1 MYAVKL
7 SDTSAFVT
15 LLAGRNVHTSPHA
28 LRYLDMLDLS
38 PGEYLI
44 RKCLNVWPHLD
55 QLVKNRKRCI
65 LDETLECLRGGIGQV
80 VILGSGI
87 DTLSLEVA
95 SRAEGAT
102 IYEMD
107 TDNMDAKRRL
117 LDEAAPD
124 VADRIRC
131 VTADLGRPSEAVAR
145 AAEAGWRADVPSV
158 LVLEGVSYYL
168 GERTLW
174 EIIRRFGAGS
184 ENQVILEYIVPSGS
198 IEPGRAHI
206 PDDVFDVIGE
216 YLSDRL
222 DAYRLDHDTVRKR
235 ASDLGGMVV
244 RRHTMHTMEMHR
256 TGATRHFPTERS
268 GWIEVCR
275 MLMRPGE
282 TATRGSP

>member
-15 LLAGRNVHTSPHA
+15 LLAGREVHTSPHT
-28 LRYLDMLDLS
+28 LRYLDMMDLS
-38 PGEYLI
+38 PGEDLI
-44 RKCLNVWPHLD
+44 RKCLRIWPHLD

-65 LDETLECLRGGIGQV
+65 LDETLECLSGGIGQV

-95 SRAEGAT
+95 SRTEGVT
-102 IYEMD
+102 VYELD

-124 VADRIRC
+124 VAGRIRC
-131 VTADLGRPSEAVAR
+131 VTADLGRPSEAVDR
-145 AAEAGWRADVPSV
+145 AAKAGWRADLPSV

-168 GERTLW
+168 GERTFW
-174 EIIRRFGAGS
+174 DIIRQFGAGS
-184 ENQVILEYIVPSGS
+184 ENQVILEYLVPSGS

-206 PDDVFDVIGE
+206 PDAVFDTIGE

-222 DAYRLDHDTVRKR
+222 DIYRLDHNVVRKR
-235 ASDLGGMVV
+235 AAELGGRVV
-244 RRHTMHTMEMHR
+244 RRHTMHTMEIHR

-275 MLMRPGE
+275 MLTRPGE
-282 TATRGSP
+282 TRGGP

>member
-15 LLAGRNVHTSPHA
+15 LLAGRDVHTSPHT

-38 PGEYLI
+38 PGEGLI

-65 LDETLECLRGGIGQV
+65 LDETLECLRGGIVQV

-87 DTLSLEVA
+87 DTLSLEVT
-95 SRAEGAT
+95 SRAKGVT
-102 IYEMD
+102 VYEID

-131 VTADLGRPSEAVAR
+131 VTADLGRPSEAAAR
-145 AAEAGWRADVPSV
+145 AAGAGWRADVPSV

-174 EIIRRFGAGS
+174 EIIRRFSVGS
-184 ENQVILEYIVPSGS
+184 ENQVILEHMVPFES

-206 PDDVFDVIGE
+206 PDDVFDTISE

-222 DAYRLDHDTVRKR
+222 DIYRLSHDTVRKR
-235 ASDLGGMVV
+235 AAELEGRVV
-244 RRHTMHTMEMHR
+244 RRHTMHTMEIHR

-275 MLMRPGE
+275 MLTHPG
-282 TATRGSP
+282 AGGTRGGT

>member
-15 LLAGRNVHTSPHA
+15 LLAGRDVHTSHHA

-38 PGEYLI
+38 PGEDLI

-65 LDETLECLRGGIGQV
+65 LDETLECLRGGMGQV

-95 SRAEGAT
+95 SKAEKAT
-102 IYEMD
+102 IYEID

-131 VTADLGRPSEAVAR
+131 VTADLGRPFEAAAR

-168 GERTLW
+168 GDRVLW
-174 EIIRRFGAGS
+174 ESIRRFGTGS
-184 ENQVILEYIVPSGS
+184 ENQVILEYMVPSES

-206 PDDVFDVIGE
+206 PDDVFDTISE

-222 DAYRLDHDTVRKR
+222 DIYRLSHDTVRKR
-235 ASDLGGMVV
+235 AAELGGMVV
-244 RRHTMHTMEMHR
+244 RRHTLHTMEMHR
-256 TGATRHFPTERS
+256 MGTTRHFPTERS

-275 MLMRPGE
+275 MLTRPGG
-282 TATRGSP
+282 TGTRGSP

>member
-15 LLAGRNVHTSPHA
+15 LLAGREVHTSPHT
-28 LRYLDMLDLS
+28 LRYLDMMDLS
-38 PGEYLI
+38 PGEDLI
-44 RKCLNVWPHLD
+44 RKCLSVWPHLD

-65 LDETLECLRGGIGQV
+65 LDETLDCLSGGIEQV

-87 DTLSLEVA
+87 DTLSLEVV
-95 SRAEGAT
+95 SRMEGVAV
-102 IYEMD
+102 YELD

-124 VADRIRC
+124 VAGRIRC

-145 AAEAGWRADVPSV
+145 AAKAGWRADVPSV

-168 GERTLW
+168 EEQTFW
-174 EIIRRFGAGS
+174 DIIRQFGAGS
-184 ENQVILEYIVPSGS
+184 ESHVILEYMVPPGS
-198 IEPGRAHI
+198 IEPERAHI
-206 PDDVFDVIGE
+206 PDDVFDTIGE

-222 DAYRLDHDTVRKR
+222 DIYRLDHNVVRKR
-235 ASDLGGMVV
+235 AADLGGRVV
-244 RRHTMHTMEMHR
+244 RRHTMHTMEIHR

-275 MLMRPGE
+275 MLTRPGG
-282 TATRGSP
+282 TGTRSGP

>member
-15 LLAGRNVHTSPHA
+15 LLAGRNVHTSHHA

-38 PGEYLI
+38 PGEDLI

-65 LDETLECLRGGIGQV
+65 LDETLECLRGGMVQV

-95 SRAEGAT
+95 SETEGVT
-102 IYEMD
+102 IYEID

-124 VADRIRC
+124 VAGRIRC
-131 VTADLGRPSEAVAR
+131 VTADLGRPSEAAAR

-168 GERTLW
+168 GERVLW
-174 EIIRRFGAGS
+174 ESIRRFGTGS
-184 ENQVILEYIVPSGS
+184 ENQVILEYMVPSES

-206 PDDVFDVIGE
+206 PDDVFDTISE

-222 DAYRLDHDTVRKR
+222 DIYRLSHDTVQKR
-235 ASDLGGMVV
+235 VAELGGMVV

-256 TGATRHFPTERS
+256 TGVTRHFPTERS
-268 GWIEVCR
+268 GWIEVSR
-275 MLMRPGE
+275 MLTRPGE
-282 TATRGSP
+282 TGMRGGT

>member
-15 LLAGRNVHTSPHA
+15 LLAGREVHTSPHA
-28 LRYLDMLDLS
+28 LRYLNMMDLS
-38 PGEYLI
+38 PGEGLI
-44 RKCLNVWPHLD
+44 RKCIRVWPHLD

-65 LDETLECLRGGIGQV
+65 LDETLECLSGGIGQV

-87 DTLSLEVA
+87 DTLSLEVV
-95 SRAEGAT
+95 SRMEGVVV
-102 IYEMD
+102 YELD
-107 TDNMDAKRRL
+107 ADNMDVKRRL

-124 VADRIRC
+124 VAGRIRC
-131 VTADLGRPSEAVAR
+131 VTADLGRPSEAAAR

-174 EIIRRFGAGS
+174 EIIRRFGADS
-184 ENQVILEYIVPSGS
+184 ENHTILEYMVPPGS
-198 IEPGRAHI
+198 IEPERAHI
-206 PDDVFDVIGE
+206 PDDVFDTIGE

-222 DAYRLDHDTVRKR
+222 DIYRLDHNTVQKR
-235 ASDLGGMVV
+235 ASEIGGRVV
-244 RRHTMHTMEMHR
+244 RRHTMHSMEMLR

-275 MLMRPGE
+275 MQTRPRPGG
-282 TATRGSP
+282 TRGGP